1 MAIKACIFE
10 HFRKKGCTM
19 KQSNRKEWEKTF
31 DAIDDWICIIDL
43 ESRIYRS
50 NLTAEKLFGLKI
62 QKIIGQKCCSL
73 AHGIDASIKECPL
86 PKMIKTGKRESS
98 ELQIKDGT
106 WMLIT
111 VDPLF
116 NDKGD
121 MTGAVHIARDI
132 NKRIAFQDERECLL
146 KELKN
151 ALAHV
156 KKLSGLLPICGHCKK
171 IRDDKG
177 YWNQIDSYIEKHS
190 EAKFSHGICQECAD
204 KLYKDEAWYKNMKQ
218 KKKG

>member
-1 MAIKACIFE
+1 ME
-10 HFRKKGCTM
+10 
-19 KQSNRKEWEKTF
+19 QSDRKEWEKTF

-43 ESRIYRS
+43 ESKIYRS

-62 QKIIGQKCCSL
+62 QKIIGKNCCSL
-73 AHGIDASIKECPL
+73 AHGTESPVKGCPL

-98 ELQIKDGT
+98 ELQIKNST

-116 NDKGD
+116 NNKGD

-132 NKRIAFQDERECLL
+132 SRQIEFQDERELLL

-151 ALAHV
+151 ALVHV
-156 KKLSGLLPICGHCKK
+156 KKLSGLLPICAHCKK
-171 IRDDKG
+171 IRDDQG

-190 EAKFSHGICQECAD
+190 EAKFSHGICQECVD
-204 KLYKDEAWYKNMKQ
+204 KLYKGENWYNAIKQ
-218 KKKG
+218 KE

>member
-1 MAIKACIFE
+1 MIL
-10 HFRKKGCTM
+10 
-19 KQSNRKEWEKTF
+19 SNRKEWEKTF

-43 ESRIYRS
+43 EAKIYRS
-50 NLTAEKLFGLKI
+50 NLIAEKLFGLKI
-62 QKIIGQKCCSL
+62 QKIIGNKCCSL
-73 AHGIDASIKECPL
+73 AHGTDVPVKECPL

-98 ELQIKDGT
+98 EIQIKDGT

-132 NKRIAFQDERECLL
+132 NRQIEFQGERERLL

-156 KKLSGLLPICGHCKK
+156 KKLSGLLPICAHCKK
-171 IRDDKG
+171 IRDDQG

-190 EAKFSHGICQECAD
+190 EAKFSHGICQECSD
-204 KLYKDEAWYKNMKQ
+204 KLYKDEEWYKNMK
-218 KKKG
+218 KKKGLEKLLDRNADKIQ

>member
-1 MAIKACIFE
+1 ME
-10 HFRKKGCTM
+10 R
-19 KQSNRKEWEKTF
+19 SNRKEWEKTF
-31 DAIDDWICIIDL
+31 DAIDDWICTIDL
-43 ESRIYRS
+43 ESKIYRS

-62 QKIIGQKCCSL
+62 QKIIGEKCCSL
-73 AHGIDASIKECPL
+73 AHGTDSPVKGCPL

-111 VDPLF
+111 VDPLY

-132 NKRIAFQDERECLL
+132 NKQVEFQDERELLL

-156 KKLSGLLPICGHCKK
+156 KKLSGLLPICAHCKK
-171 IRDDKG
+171 IRDDQG

-204 KLYKDEAWYKNMKQ
+204 KLYKGESWYKS
-218 KKKG
+218 KKRKA